1 MNVGDGRSLLGC
13 NVSKEA
19 DGVSVSN
26 VASVVVNFV
35 LTGVE
40 VSPAGKDFNVCAN
53 VSAVVIVNAIG
64 PCSDDVVDTNSA
76 LGVNASVNG
85 VVNVVEEVTIDC
97 VVFAVGDVSVDA
109 VISAAGN
116 DVSVDAVISAAGND
130 VSVDDFAFTESTS
143 TIVDSEDWASVG
155 VMIDAS
161 VGDGVSFVVVVIDV
175 TTDRGS
181 DGVDIISIVVWSLVD
196 VSIDAVEDRRG
207 ADVVNVDIIVVFYR

>member
-13 NVSKEA
+13 SVSKEA
-19 DGVSVSN
+19 DGVPVSN
-26 VASVVVNFV
+26 VASVVVNV
-35 LTGVE
+35 VSTGVE
-40 VSPAGKDFNVCAN
+40 VSPAGKD
-53 VSAVVIVNAIG
+53 
-64 PCSDDVVDTNSA
+64 VDTNSA

-85 VVNVVEEVTIDC
+85 VVNVVEEVTIDG

-130 VSVDDFAFTESTS
+130 VSVDDFAVTESTS
-143 TIVDSEDWASVG
+143 TTVDSEDWASVG
-155 VMIDAS
+155 VMTDAS